1 MKRRESPYR
10 LSKTSL
16 ARLKGVDQRLVSLV
30 YEMLWYIDVSVIEGL
45 RTLEQQRQN
54 VAKGVS
60 QTLKSKHLKGKAVA
74 KMQNKDGTSGEYWTL
89 KDVQEV
95 AKAMNI
101 DWASKNYN
109 LYDLYYVLN
118 MERSDY
124 FKANEAPQYYVD
136 LAFDFLDDKDAP
148 EGKAKRYY
156 VAMHCA
162 E

>member
-60 QTLKSKHLKGKAVA
+60 QTLKSKHLEGKAVDLWPYPVPRQVNGQLDSRSEA
-74 KMQNKDGTSGEYWTL
+74 WNRMAFVAGYCAGQLGLKLTWGGEWKTL
-89 KDVQEV
+89 
-95 AKAMNI
+95 
-101 DWASKNYN
+101 
-109 LYDLYYVLN
+109 
-118 MERSDY
+118 
-124 FKANEAPQYYVD
+124 VD
-136 LAFDFLDDKDAP
+136 KPHFQLED
-148 EGKAKRYY
+148 
-156 VAMHCA
+156 
-162 E
+162 